1 LLEVSR
7 MAEEV
12 LVKFK
17 GDNSDLN
24 KKAKESVDDI
34 DKVKKSA
41 DATDESLK
49 KTGDSGSDAG
59 HRISSGFKVGAAAI
73 GAAAV
78 AATAMIGKLAK
89 DSIQAY
95 ADFEQLS
102 GGVDK
107 LFGGAADAVM
117 EAAGEAYKTA
127 GLSANDYMESVTGFS
142 ASLIS
147 GLGGDTEQAA
157 ALADKAI
164 RDMSDNAN
172 TYGTDM
178 ESIQK
183 TYQGFAKGQFAMLD
197 NLKLGYGGSA
207 SEMAR
212 LINDSGVLGD
222 TMVDAASVS
231 EVSMDKIIEA
241 IHQTQT
247 TMGIAGTT
255 AKEAASTI
263 SGSLASTKAAWTNT
277 LAMLATG
284 DNASIEKALNGLLE
298 SAGNFVAN
306 ISKILPAVLSGV
318 TGLITGLIKEIP
330 GIMELI
336 LPALITG
343 VVDVIDGLVDA
354 IPDILKVLTKIIPD
368 LVDALVKVFLSLVD
382 ALPEIIDGFIQLFNA
397 LAVALLDPKVITQV
411 VQALLKAALS
421 LIDIFVKAIKDPVQL
436 NAILQ
441 GAITLFMEIVKA
453 LPDII
458 IALVKA
464 IPEIIKS
471 LVAFLTD
478 PANMAMIMQAMLTLG
493 WELVKAIPIII
504 VEMVKAFGAIIGGIG
519 EVFGKIPDKI
529 KKIWDDIVA
538 WAKTIPDKI
547 VDALSGVGDKISN
560 VFSGAWDGLKK
571 GFKTVINWIISGINT
586 IIDGANAAIDYIPG
600 VDYIDKIGK
609 LARGGMVHAASGGHV
624 TGAGTSMSDSIPAM
638 LSDGEF
644 VLRAQAVKNIGVDN
658 VQAMNDGK
666 TPRGDAPIV
675 GVMNVAKD
683 ADHLAI
689 AQSIGAMVRFA

>member
-1 LLEVSR
+1 MAGKNEVII
-7 MAEEV
+7 EFIGEDGK
-12 LVKFK
+12 L
-17 GDNSDLN
+17 
-24 KKAKESVDDI
+24 KKATSSAKESI
-34 DKVKKSA
+34 DEVKKSSDQA
-41 DATDESLK
+41 DDSLK
-49 KTGDSGSDAG
+49 KTGDSGSTSGDK
-59 HRISSGFKVGAAAI
+59 ISKGFKVGAAAI
-73 GAAAV
+73 VAVGAASAAAV
-78 AATAMIGKLAK
+78 GKLAK
-89 DSIQAY
+89 DAVAAY
-95 ADFEQLS
+95 ADYEQLS
-102 GGVDK
+102 GGVAK
-107 LFGGAADAVM
+107 LFAKDGATVM
-117 EAAGEAYKTA
+117 EYANDAYKTA
-127 GLSANDYMESVTGFS
+127 GLSANQYMESVTGFS

-147 GLGGDTEQAA
+147 GVGGDTAKAA
-157 ALADKAI
+157 QLANVAI
-164 RDMSDNAN
+164 SDMSDNAN

-178 ESIQK
+178 DSIQR
-183 TYQGFAKGQFAMLD
+183 TYQGFAKSQFGMLD

-368 LVDALVKVFLSLVD
+368 LVDGFVKVFLSLVD

-421 LIDIFVKAIKDPVQL
+421 LIDVFVKSIKNPTAL
-436 NAILQ
+436 NAVLQ
-441 GAITLFMEIVKA
+441 GAITLFTEIVKA

-458 IALVKA
+458 VALVKALPDLIKSLVSFLTKPDNLQMIIEAMLTLGKELVKA
-464 IPEIIKS
+464 IPEIIMAILTALGDLIPGIKDLFSGAGDKIKEVWNRIVDWFKGLPDKLLKALSGIGDGIKNIFDGAVDGIKEGFKS
-471 LVAFLTD
+471 GLNWVIKQI
-478 PANMAMIMQAMLTLG
+478 NK
-493 WELVKAIPIII
+493 LVKAANK
-504 VEMVKAFGAIIGGIG
+504 VIG
-519 EVFGKIPDKI
+519 
-529 KKIWDDIVA
+529 W
-538 WAKTIPDKI
+538 
-547 VDALSGVGDKISN
+547 
-560 VFSGAWDGLKK
+560 
-571 GFKTVINWIISGINT
+571 
-586 IIDGANAAIDYIPG
+586 IPG
-600 VDYIDKIGK
+600 VDMKIPEVPE
-609 LARGGMVHAASGGHV
+609 LASGGYV
-624 TGAGTSMSDSIPAM
+624 NYAGGGSIRGAGSGTSDSIPAM
-638 LSDGEF
+638 VSNGEF
-644 VLRAQAVKNIGVDN
+644 VLKASAVRRLGLDN
-658 VQAMNDGK
+658 VTAMNEGK
-666 TPRGDAPIV
+666 STGRDAPIV
-675 GVMNVAKD
+675 GEMHVKEEAD
-683 ADHLAI
+683 ALAI
-689 AQSIGAMVRFA
+689 AQQIGALVRWA

>member
-1 LLEVSR
+1 MAGKNEVII
-7 MAEEV
+7 EFIGEDGK
-12 LVKFK
+12 L
-17 GDNSDLN
+17 
-24 KKAKESVDDI
+24 KKATSSAKESI
-34 DKVKKSA
+34 DEVKKSSDQA
-41 DATDESLK
+41 DDSLK
-49 KTGDSGSDAG
+49 KTGDSGSTSGDK
-59 HRISSGFKVGAAAI
+59 ISKGFKVGAAAI
-73 GAAAV
+73 VAVGAASAAAV
-78 AATAMIGKLAK
+78 GKLAK
-89 DSIQAY
+89 DAVAAY
-95 ADFEQLS
+95 ADYEQLS
-102 GGVDK
+102 GGVAK
-107 LFGGAADAVM
+107 LFAKDGATVM
-117 EAAGEAYKTA
+117 EYANDAYKTA
-127 GLSANDYMESVTGFS
+127 GLSANQYMESVTGFS

-147 GLGGDTEQAA
+147 GVGGDTAKAA
-157 ALADKAI
+157 QLANVAI
-164 RDMSDNAN
+164 SDMSDNAN

-178 ESIQK
+178 DSIQR
-183 TYQGFAKGQFAMLD
+183 TYQGFAKSQFGMLD

-231 EVSMDKIIEA
+231 TVSMDKIIEA

-368 LVDALVKVFLSLVD
+368 LVDGLVKVFLSLVD

-421 LIDIFVKAIKDPVQL
+421 LIDVFVKSIKNPTAL
-436 NAILQ
+436 NAVLQ

-464 IPEIIKS
+464 LPDLIKS
-471 LVAFLTD
+471 LVSFLTKPD
-478 PANMAMIMQAMLTLG
+478 NLQMIIEAMLTLG
-493 WELVKAIPIII
+493 KELVKAIPEIIMAI
-504 VEMVKAFGAIIGGIG
+504 LTALGDLIPGIKNLFSGAG
-519 EVFGKIPDKI
+519 DKI
-529 KKIWDDIVA
+529 KEVWNSIVD
-538 WAKTIPDKI
+538 WFKGLPDKLLK
-547 VDALSGVGDKISN
+547 ALSGIGDGIKNI
-560 VFSGAWDGLKK
+560 FDGAVDGIKE
-571 GFKTVINWIISGINT
+571 GFKSGLNWVIKQINKLVKA
-586 IIDGANAAIDYIPG
+586 ANKVIGWIPG
-600 VDYIDKIGK
+600 VDMKIPEVPE
-609 LARGGMVHAASGGHV
+609 LASGGYV
-624 TGAGTSMSDSIPAM
+624 NYAGGGSIRGAGSGTSDSIPAM
-638 LSDGEF
+638 VSNGEF
-644 VLRAQAVKNIGVDN
+644 VLKASAVRRLGLDN
-658 VQAMNDGK
+658 VTAMNEGK
-666 TPRGDAPIV
+666 STGRDAPIV
-675 GVMNVAKD
+675 GEMHVKEEAD
-683 ADHLAI
+683 ALAI
-689 AQSIGAMVRFA
+689 AQQIGALVRWA

>member
-1 LLEVSR
+1 MAGKNEVII
-7 MAEEV
+7 EFIGEDGK
-12 LVKFK
+12 L
-17 GDNSDLN
+17 
-24 KKAKESVDDI
+24 KKATSSAKESI
-34 DKVKKSA
+34 DEVKKSSDQA
-41 DATDESLK
+41 DDSLK
-49 KTGDSGSDAG
+49 KTGDSGSTSGDK
-59 HRISSGFKVGAAAI
+59 ISKGFKVGAAAI
-73 GAAAV
+73 VAVGAASAAAV
-78 AATAMIGKLAK
+78 GKLAK
-89 DSIQAY
+89 DAVAAY
-95 ADFEQLS
+95 ADYEQLS
-102 GGVDK
+102 GGVAK
-107 LFGGAADAVM
+107 LFAKDGATVM
-117 EAAGEAYKTA
+117 EYANDAYKTA
-127 GLSANDYMESVTGFS
+127 GLSANQYMESVTGFS

-147 GLGGDTEQAA
+147 GVGGDTAKAA
-157 ALADKAI
+157 QLANVAI
-164 RDMSDNAN
+164 SDMSDNAN

-178 ESIQK
+178 DSIQR
-183 TYQGFAKGQFAMLD
+183 TYQGFAKSQFGMLD

-306 ISKILPAVLSGV
+306 ISTILPAVLSGV

-368 LVDALVKVFLSLVD
+368 LVDGFVKVFLSLVD

-421 LIDIFVKAIKDPVQL
+421 LIDVFVKSIKNPTALDS
-436 NAILQ
+436 ILQ
-441 GAITLFMEIVKA
+441 GAITLFTEIVKA

-458 IALVKA
+458 VALVKALPDLIKSLVSFLTKPDNLQMVIEAMLTLGKELVKA
-464 IPEIIKS
+464 IPEIIM
-471 LVAFLTD
+471 AILT
-478 PANMAMIMQAMLTLG
+478 ALG
-493 WELVKAIPIII
+493 DLIPGI
-504 VEMVKAFGAIIGGIG
+504 KDLFSGAG
-519 EVFGKIPDKI
+519 DKI
-529 KKIWDDIVA
+529 KEVWNRIVD
-538 WAKTIPDKI
+538 WFKGLPDKLLK
-547 VDALSGVGDKISN
+547 ALSGIGDSIKNIFDDA
-560 VFSGAWDGLKK
+560 VDGIKK
-571 GFKTVINWIISGINT
+571 GFKSGLNWVIKQINKLVKA
-586 IIDGANAAIDYIPG
+586 ANKVIGWIPG
-600 VDYIDKIGK
+600 VDMKIPEVPE
-609 LARGGMVHAASGGHV
+609 LASGGYV
-624 TGAGTSMSDSIPAM
+624 NYAGGGSIRGAGSGTSDSIPAM
-638 LSDGEF
+638 VSNGEF
-644 VLRAQAVKNIGVDN
+644 VLKASAVRRLGLDN
-658 VQAMNDGK
+658 VTAMNEGK
-666 TPRGDAPIV
+666 STGRDAPIV
-675 GVMNVAKD
+675 GEMHVKEEAD
-683 ADHLAI
+683 ALAI
-689 AQSIGAMVRFA
+689 AQQIGALVRWA

>member
-1 LLEVSR
+1 MAGKNEVII
-7 MAEEV
+7 EFIGEDGK
-12 LVKFK
+12 L
-17 GDNSDLN
+17 
-24 KKAKESVDDI
+24 KKATSSAKESI
-34 DKVKKSA
+34 DEVKKSSDQA
-41 DATDESLK
+41 DDSLK
-49 KTGDSGSDAG
+49 KTGDSGSTSGDK
-59 HRISSGFKVGAAAI
+59 ISKGFKVGAAAI
-73 GAAAV
+73 VAVGAASAAAV
-78 AATAMIGKLAK
+78 GKLAK
-89 DSIQAY
+89 DAVAAY
-95 ADFEQLS
+95 ADYEQLS
-102 GGVDK
+102 GGVAK
-107 LFGGAADAVM
+107 LFAKDGATVM
-117 EAAGEAYKTA
+117 EYANDAYKTA
-127 GLSANDYMESVTGFS
+127 GLSANQYMESVTGFS

-147 GLGGDTEQAA
+147 GVGGDTAKAA
-157 ALADKAI
+157 QLANVAI
-164 RDMSDNAN
+164 SDMSDNAN

-178 ESIQK
+178 DSIQR
-183 TYQGFAKGQFAMLD
+183 TYQGFAKSQFGMLD

-231 EVSMDKIIEA
+231 TVSMDKIIEA

-368 LVDALVKVFLSLVD
+368 LVDGLVKVFLSLVD

-421 LIDIFVKAIKDPVQL
+421 LIDVFVKSIKNPTAL
-436 NAILQ
+436 NAVLQ

-464 IPEIIKS
+464 LPDLIKS
-471 LVAFLTD
+471 LVSFLTKPD
-478 PANMAMIMQAMLTLG
+478 NLQMIIEAMLTLG
-493 WELVKAIPIII
+493 KELVKAIPEIIMAI
-504 VEMVKAFGAIIGGIG
+504 LTALGDLIPGIKDLFSGAG
-519 EVFGKIPDKI
+519 DKI
-529 KKIWDDIVA
+529 KEVWNRIVD
-538 WAKTIPDKI
+538 WFKGLPDKLLK
-547 VDALSGVGDKISN
+547 ALSGIGDGIKNI
-560 VFSGAWDGLKK
+560 FDGAVDGIKE
-571 GFKTVINWIISGINT
+571 GFKSGLNWVIKQINKLVKA
-586 IIDGANAAIDYIPG
+586 ANKVIGWIPG
-600 VDYIDKIGK
+600 VDMKIPEVPE
-609 LARGGMVHAASGGHV
+609 LASGGYV
-624 TGAGTSMSDSIPAM
+624 NYAGGGSIRGAGSGTSDSIPAM
-638 LSDGEF
+638 VSNGEF
-644 VLRAQAVKNIGVDN
+644 VLKASAVRRLGLDN
-658 VQAMNDGK
+658 VTAMNEGK
-666 TPRGDAPIV
+666 STGRDAPIV
-675 GVMNVAKD
+675 GEMHVKEEAD
-683 ADHLAI
+683 ALAI
-689 AQSIGAMVRFA
+689 AQQIGALVRWA

>member
-1 LLEVSR
+1 MAGKNEVII
-7 MAEEV
+7 EFIGEDGK
-12 LVKFK
+12 L
-17 GDNSDLN
+17 
-24 KKAKESVDDI
+24 KKATSSAKESI
-34 DKVKKSA
+34 DEVKKSSDQA
-41 DATDESLK
+41 DDSLK
-49 KTGDSGSDAG
+49 KTGDSGSTSGDK
-59 HRISSGFKVGAAAI
+59 ISKGFKVGAAAI
-73 GAAAV
+73 VAVGAASAAAV
-78 AATAMIGKLAK
+78 GKLAK
-89 DSIQAY
+89 DAVAAY
-95 ADFEQLS
+95 ADYEQLS
-102 GGVDK
+102 GGVAK
-107 LFGGAADAVM
+107 LFAKDGATVM
-117 EAAGEAYKTA
+117 EYANDAYKTA
-127 GLSANDYMESVTGFS
+127 GLSANQYMESVTGFS

-147 GLGGDTEQAA
+147 GVGGDTAKAA
-157 ALADKAI
+157 QLANVAI
-164 RDMSDNAN
+164 SDMSDNAN

-178 ESIQK
+178 DSIQR
-183 TYQGFAKGQFAMLD
+183 TYQGFAKSQFGMLD

-368 LVDALVKVFLSLVD
+368 LVDGFVKVFLSLVD

-421 LIDIFVKAIKDPVQL
+421 LIDVFVKSIKNPTALDS
-436 NAILQ
+436 ILQ
-441 GAITLFMEIVKA
+441 GAITLFTEIVKA

-458 IALVKA
+458 VALVKALPDLIKSLVSFLTKPDNLQMILEAMLTLGKELVKA
-464 IPEIIKS
+464 IPEIIMAILTALGDLIPGIKDLFSGAGDKIKEVWNRIVDWFKGLPDKLLKALSGIGDGIKNIFDGAVDGIKEGFKS
-471 LVAFLTD
+471 GLNWVIKQI
-478 PANMAMIMQAMLTLG
+478 NK
-493 WELVKAIPIII
+493 LVKAANK
-504 VEMVKAFGAIIGGIG
+504 VIG
-519 EVFGKIPDKI
+519 
-529 KKIWDDIVA
+529 W
-538 WAKTIPDKI
+538 
-547 VDALSGVGDKISN
+547 
-560 VFSGAWDGLKK
+560 
-571 GFKTVINWIISGINT
+571 
-586 IIDGANAAIDYIPG
+586 IPG
-600 VDYIDKIGK
+600 VDMKIPEVPE
-609 LARGGMVHAASGGHV
+609 LASGGYV
-624 TGAGTSMSDSIPAM
+624 NYAGGGSIRGAGSGTSDSIPAM
-638 LSDGEF
+638 VSNGEF
-644 VLRAQAVKNIGVDN
+644 VLKASAVRRLGLDN
-658 VQAMNDGK
+658 VTAMNEGK
-666 TPRGDAPIV
+666 STGRDAPIV
-675 GVMNVAKD
+675 GEMHVKEEAD
-683 ADHLAI
+683 ALAI
-689 AQSIGAMVRFA
+689 AQQIGALVRWA

>member
-1 LLEVSR
+1 MAGKNEVII
-7 MAEEV
+7 EFIGEDGK
-12 LVKFK
+12 L
-17 GDNSDLN
+17 
-24 KKAKESVDDI
+24 KKATSSAKESI
-34 DKVKKSA
+34 DEVKKSSDQA
-41 DATDESLK
+41 DDSLK
-49 KTGDSGSDAG
+49 KTGDSGSTSGDK
-59 HRISSGFKVGAAAI
+59 ISKGFKVGAAAI
-73 GAAAV
+73 VAVGAASAAAV
-78 AATAMIGKLAK
+78 GKLAK
-89 DSIQAY
+89 DAVAAY
-95 ADFEQLS
+95 ADYEQLS
-102 GGVDK
+102 GGVAK
-107 LFGGAADAVM
+107 LFAKDGATVM
-117 EAAGEAYKTA
+117 EYANDAYKTA
-127 GLSANDYMESVTGFS
+127 GLSANQYMESVTGFS

-147 GLGGDTEQAA
+147 GVGGDTAKAA
-157 ALADKAI
+157 QLANVAI
-164 RDMSDNAN
+164 SDMSDNAN

-178 ESIQK
+178 DSIQR
-183 TYQGFAKGQFAMLD
+183 TYQGFAKSQFGMLD

-231 EVSMDKIIEA
+231 TVSMDKIIEA

-368 LVDALVKVFLSLVD
+368 LVDGLVKVFLSLVD

-421 LIDIFVKAIKDPVQL
+421 LIDVFVKSIKNPTAL
-436 NAILQ
+436 NAVLQ

-464 IPEIIKS
+464 LPDLIKS
-471 LVAFLTD
+471 LVSFLTKPD
-478 PANMAMIMQAMLTLG
+478 NLQMIIEAMLTLG
-493 WELVKAIPIII
+493 KELVKAIPEIIMAI
-504 VEMVKAFGAIIGGIG
+504 LTALGDLIPGIKDLFSGAG
-519 EVFGKIPDKI
+519 DKI
-529 KKIWDDIVA
+529 KEVWNSIVD
-538 WAKTIPDKI
+538 WFKGLPDKLLK
-547 VDALSGVGDKISN
+547 ALSGIGDGIKNI
-560 VFSGAWDGLKK
+560 FDGAVDGIKE
-571 GFKTVINWIISGINT
+571 GFKSGLNWVIKQINKLVKA
-586 IIDGANAAIDYIPG
+586 ANKVIGWIPG
-600 VDYIDKIGK
+600 VDMKIPEVPE
-609 LARGGMVHAASGGHV
+609 LASGGYV
-624 TGAGTSMSDSIPAM
+624 NYAGGGSIRGAGSGTSDSIPAM
-638 LSDGEF
+638 VSNGEF
-644 VLRAQAVKNIGVDN
+644 VLKASAVRRLGLDN
-658 VQAMNDGK
+658 VTAMNEGK
-666 TPRGDAPIV
+666 STGRDAPIV
-675 GVMNVAKD
+675 GEMHVKEEAD
-683 ADHLAI
+683 ALAI
-689 AQSIGAMVRFA
+689 AQQIGALVRWA

>member
-1 LLEVSR
+1 
-7 MAEEV
+7 MAGSNQVVFEFIGEDGK
-12 LVKFK
+12 L
-17 GDNSDLN
+17 
-24 KKAKESVDDI
+24 KKATSGIKDDL
-34 DKVKKSA
+34 DGVKKKS
-41 DATDESLK
+41 DDVDESLK
-49 KTGDSGSDAG
+49 KTGDTGSDAG
-59 HRISSGFKVGAAAI
+59 DKISKGFKVGAAAI

-284 DNASIEKALNGLLE
+284 DNASIDKALNGLLE
-298 SAGNFVAN
+298 SAGDFVAN
-306 ISKILPAVLSGV
+306 ISKILPSVLAGV

-368 LVDALVKVFLSLVD
+368 LVDGFVKVFLSLVD

-421 LIDIFVKAIKDPVQL
+421 LIDVFVKSIKNPTAL
-436 NAILQ
+436 NAVLQ
-441 GAITLFMEIVKA
+441 GAITLFTEIVKA

-458 IALVKA
+458 VALVKALPDLIKSLVSFLTKPDNLQMVIEAMLTLGKELVKA
-464 IPEIIKS
+464 IPEIIMAILTALGDLIPGIKNLFSGAGDKIKEVWNSIVDWFKGLPDKLLKALSGIGDGIKNIFDGAVDGIKEGFKS
-471 LVAFLTD
+471 GLNWVIKQI
-478 PANMAMIMQAMLTLG
+478 NK
-493 WELVKAIPIII
+493 LVKAANK
-504 VEMVKAFGAIIGGIG
+504 VIG
-519 EVFGKIPDKI
+519 
-529 KKIWDDIVA
+529 W
-538 WAKTIPDKI
+538 
-547 VDALSGVGDKISN
+547 
-560 VFSGAWDGLKK
+560 
-571 GFKTVINWIISGINT
+571 
-586 IIDGANAAIDYIPG
+586 IPG
-600 VDYIDKIGK
+600 VDMKIPEVPE
-609 LARGGMVHAASGGHV
+609 LASGGYV
-624 TGAGTSMSDSIPAM
+624 NYAGGGSIRGAGSGTSDSIPAM
-638 LSDGEF
+638 VSNGEF
-644 VLRAQAVKNIGVDN
+644 VLKASAVRRLGLDN
-658 VQAMNDGK
+658 VTAMNEGK
-666 TPRGDAPIV
+666 STGRDAPIV
-675 GVMNVAKD
+675 GEMHVKEEAD
-683 ADHLAI
+683 ALAI
-689 AQSIGAMVRFA
+689 AQQIGALVRWA

>member
-1 LLEVSR
+1 MAGKNEVII
-7 MAEEV
+7 EFIGEDGK
-12 LVKFK
+12 L
-17 GDNSDLN
+17 
-24 KKAKESVDDI
+24 KKATSSAKESI
-34 DKVKKSA
+34 DEVKKSSDQA
-41 DATDESLK
+41 DDSLK
-49 KTGDSGSDAG
+49 KTGDSGSTSGDK
-59 HRISSGFKVGAAAI
+59 ISKGFKVGAAAI
-73 GAAAV
+73 VAVGAASAAAV
-78 AATAMIGKLAK
+78 GKLAK
-89 DSIQAY
+89 DAVAAY
-95 ADFEQLS
+95 ADYEQLS
-102 GGVDK
+102 GGVAK
-107 LFGGAADAVM
+107 LFAKDGATVM
-117 EAAGEAYKTA
+117 EYANDAYKTA
-127 GLSANDYMESVTGFS
+127 GLSANQYMESVTGFS

-147 GLGGDTEQAA
+147 GVGGDTAKAA
-157 ALADKAI
+157 QLANVAI
-164 RDMSDNAN
+164 SDMSDNAN

-178 ESIQK
+178 DSIQR
-183 TYQGFAKGQFAMLD
+183 TYQGFAKSQFGMLD

-306 ISKILPAVLSGV
+306 ISTILPDVLSGV

-368 LVDALVKVFLSLVD
+368 LVDGFVKVFLSLVD

-421 LIDIFVKAIKDPVQL
+421 LIDVFVKSIKNPTALDS
-436 NAILQ
+436 ILQ
-441 GAITLFMEIVKA
+441 GAITLFTEIVKA

-458 IALVKA
+458 VALVKALPDLIKSLVSFLTKPDNLQMVIEAMLTLGKELVKA
-464 IPEIIKS
+464 IPEIIMAILTALGDLIPGIKDLFSGAGDKIKEVWNRIVDWFKGLPDKLLKALSGIGDGIKNIFDGAVDGIKEGFKS
-471 LVAFLTD
+471 GLNWVIKQI
-478 PANMAMIMQAMLTLG
+478 NK
-493 WELVKAIPIII
+493 LVKAANK
-504 VEMVKAFGAIIGGIG
+504 VIG
-519 EVFGKIPDKI
+519 
-529 KKIWDDIVA
+529 W
-538 WAKTIPDKI
+538 
-547 VDALSGVGDKISN
+547 
-560 VFSGAWDGLKK
+560 
-571 GFKTVINWIISGINT
+571 
-586 IIDGANAAIDYIPG
+586 IPG
-600 VDYIDKIGK
+600 VDMKIPEVPE
-609 LARGGMVHAASGGHV
+609 LASGGYV
-624 TGAGTSMSDSIPAM
+624 NYAGGGSIRGAGSGTSDSIPAM
-638 LSDGEF
+638 VSNGEF
-644 VLRAQAVKNIGVDN
+644 VLKASAVRRLGLDN
-658 VQAMNDGK
+658 VTAMNEGK
-666 TPRGDAPIV
+666 STGRDAPIV
-675 GVMNVAKD
+675 GEMHVKEEAD
-683 ADHLAI
+683 ALAI
-689 AQSIGAMVRFA
+689 AQQIGALVRWA